1 MQIRGCAMPYT
12 KGKVYSYEDFIND
25 NRKRVNGFLNIVL
38 WVCIL
43 VGPSVAFGKKIGL
56 FTMAQ
61 YTSALVISVFM
72 LVVAA
77 FHTFLARKYPYS
89 IKVGILALVF
99 LDSLLFTMNYNHISI
114 SLLWFSVPILSI
126 MFCDRKIYWFA
137 LVFNYAT
144 MALSTLVTASF
155 YARSSS
161 AYTDPVK
168 YFFNHMWGVTYE
180 ASIFMLAGFL
190 LGRHTITHYRE
201 LVQRNN
207 EVVEQIKETTEKMNI
222 LDSMAEIYDRV
233 NLLNFT
239 TNTEMSLRDKTRT
252 ERGIDL
258 DYQTHSLLNQEL
270 QQTVVPDQQEKFIEF
285 TNLSTLRSRLANKKM
300 ITGEFI
306 DIVNGWFRAQYIA
319 VDRAPDGIP
328 NIVIYTITSIDEEKR
343 REEDLIRISMTDEL
357 TRLYNRRRYDEDV
370 ASYNGKMIPSNL
382 VIFSADVNG
391 LKEVNDSL
399 GHAAG
404 DELIK
409 GAAECFVSSIGSRGT
424 VYRMG
429 GDEFQAIVFSDHPDL
444 IMNEIRQRTGNWK
457 GKTVQKLAVSV
468 GYATA
473 EDVENPTITAIEK
486 IADKRMYEEKRG
498 YYQREGI
505 DRRCD
510 NGRK

>member
-1 MQIRGCAMPYT
+1 MPYT
-12 KGKVYSYEDFIND
+12 KGKTYSYEEFIND

-43 VGPSVAFGKKIGL
+43 VGPSVAFGKRIGL
-56 FTMAQ
+56 FPMAQ
-61 YTSALVISVFM
+61 YRSSLIIAFFM
-72 LVVAA
+72 LIVAA
-77 FHTFLARKYPYS
+77 FHTLLVKKFPYS
-89 IKVGILALVF
+89 IKVGLLALIF
-99 LDSLLFTMNYNHISI
+99 LDSLLFTMTYHHISI

-144 MALSTLVTASF
+144 MALATLVTASF

-190 LGRHTITHYRE
+190 LGRHTIGHYRE

-207 EVVEQIKETTEKMNI
+207 EVVEQIRETSEKMEI
-222 LDSMAEIYDRV
+222 LDSMAEIYDKV
-233 NLLNFT
+233 NMLNFT
-239 TNTEMSLRDKTRT
+239 TNTETSLRDKTRT

-258 DYQTHSLLNQEL
+258 DHQTHTLLNQQL
-270 QQTVVPDQQEKFIEF
+270 QQTVVADQQEEF
-285 TNLSTLRSRLANKKM
+285 LAFTDLSTLRSRLANKKA

-306 DIVNGWFRAQYIA
+306 DIVNGWFRSQYIA
-319 VDRAPDGIP
+319 VDVASDGIP
-328 NIVIYTITSIDEEKR
+328 NIVIYTITNIDEEKR
-343 REEDLIRISMTDEL
+343 REENLIRISMTDEL

-370 ASYNGKMIPSNL
+370 ASYNGKMLPSNL

-409 GAAECFVSSIGSRGT
+409 GAAECFVSSIGNRGT

-429 GDEFQAIVFSDHPDL
+429 GDEFQSIVFSDHPDL
-444 IMNEIRQRTGNWK
+444 IMSEIRKKTESWK

-473 EDVENPTITAIEK
+473 EDVENPTITAIER
-486 IADKRMYEEKRG
+486 IADERMYEEKRA

-505 DRRCD
+505 DRRC
-510 NGRK
+510 GSRRK

>member
-1 MQIRGCAMPYT
+1 
-12 KGKVYSYEDFIND
+12 
-25 NRKRVNGFLNIVL
+25 
-38 WVCIL
+38 
-43 VGPSVAFGKKIGL
+43 
-56 FTMAQ
+56 
-61 YTSALVISVFM
+61 
-72 LVVAA
+72 
-77 FHTFLARKYPYS
+77 
-89 IKVGILALVF
+89 
-99 LDSLLFTMNYNHISI
+99 
-114 SLLWFSVPILSI
+114 
-126 MFCDRKIYWFA
+126 
-137 LVFNYAT
+137 
-144 MALSTLVTASF
+144 
-155 YARSSS
+155 
-161 AYTDPVK
+161 
-168 YFFNHMWGVTYE
+168 
-180 ASIFMLAGFL
+180 
-190 LGRHTITHYRE
+190 
-201 LVQRNN
+201 
-207 EVVEQIKETTEKMNI
+207 
-222 LDSMAEIYDRV
+222 
-233 NLLNFT
+233 
-239 TNTEMSLRDKTRT
+239 
-252 ERGIDL
+252 
-258 DYQTHSLLNQEL
+258 
-270 QQTVVPDQQEKFIEF
+270 
-285 TNLSTLRSRLANKKM
+285 
-300 ITGEFI
+300 
-306 DIVNGWFRAQYIA
+306 
-319 VDRAPDGIP
+319 
-328 NIVIYTITSIDEEKR
+328 
-343 REEDLIRISMTDEL
+343 MTDEL